1 MAVLHQ
7 PYVAPGIYTA
17 TVSKEVNVLVHKH
30 PQNVPFP
37 LGLNVERSKVNFKSG
52 FHCME
57 QWEPHY
63 TMKLLLCIIQK
74 KQIWTKCAS
83 CIIRIVSLN
92 YINVFFE
99 AKGCDVSTWFRKR
112 QCIYFCADVYHYC
125 WEKVVVKSSQGLTLR
140 EGPLCVKCKM
150 RLKKNAPPTSM
161 RPLKHRGEGDN
172 CFVKHYMKLDF
183 YCFSQGHW

>member
-1 MAVLHQ
+1 MSLYTNIHKMYPSPWGWTLKVQRSISNQDFIAWNSGNLTTRWNFF
-7 PYVAPGIYTA
+7 YVSFRKMY
-17 TVSKEVNVLVHKH
+17 H
-30 PQNVPFP
+30 F
-37 LGLNVERSKVNFKSG
+37 
-52 FHCME
+52 
-57 QWEPHY
+57 
-63 TMKLLLCIIQK
+63 
-74 KQIWTKCAS
+74 
-83 CIIRIVSLN
+83 LN

-112 QCIYFCADVYHYC
+112 QCIYVCADVYLYC